1 MRTARILLVLAVAVV
16 LPAACSSAGSD
27 TGDGTGDAT
36 ADASADASG
45 DGTVGGDLDLT
56 GSWRLDQGDGPA
68 GEVEIIPTARVTME
82 VDAAS
87 GVTGSASCNRY
98 SGTVVVDGSSVRFG
112 PIATT
117 RMACAPRPGA
127 AEAAYLA
134 ALDDVDAGA
143 RTGDE
148 LTLTGP
154 DTRLVFTR
162 QG

>member
-1 MRTARILLVLAVAVV
+1 MRTARLLLVLAAAVV
-16 LPAACSSAGSD
+16 LTAACSSAGSD
-27 TGDGTGDAT
+27 AGAGTE
-36 ADASADASG
+36 DASADASG
-45 DGTVGGDLDLT
+45 GALDLT
-56 GSWRLDQGDGPA
+56 GSWRLDEGDGPG

-82 VDAAS
+82 VDAES

-134 ALDDVDAGA
+134 ALDDVDAGS

-154 DTRLVFTR
+154 DTRLVFTQ

>member
-1 MRTARILLVLAVAVV
+1 MRTARLLIVLAAAVV
-16 LPAACSSAGSD
+16 LTAACSSAGSD
-27 TGDGTGDAT
+27 AGAGTG
-36 ADASADASG
+36 DASADASG
-45 DGTVGGDLDLT
+45 GALDLT
-56 GSWRLDQGDGPA
+56 GSWRLDEGDGPG
-68 GEVEIIPTARVTME
+68 GEVGIIPTARVTME
-82 VDAAS
+82 VDAES

>member
-1 MRTARILLVLAVAVV
+1 MRTARILLVLAAAVA
-16 LPAACSSAGSD
+16 LTAACSSGGAGSD
-27 TGDGTGDAT
+27 EG
-36 ADASADASG
+36 SSG
-45 DGTVGGDLDLT
+45 GTVGGALDLT
-56 GSWRLDQGDGPA
+56 GSWGLDEGTGPGGD
-68 GEVEIIPTARVTME
+68 VEIIPTARITMA
-82 VDAAS
+82 VDAES

-98 SGTVVVDGSSVRFG
+98 SGTVVVDGSSVQFG

-134 ALDDVDAGA
+134 ALDDVDAGS

-154 DTRLVFTR
+154 DTRLVFTQ

>member
-1 MRTARILLVLAVAVV
+1 MRTARLLIVLAAAVV
-16 LPAACSSAGSD
+16 LTAACSSAGSD
-27 TGDGTGDAT
+27 AGAGTG
-36 ADASADASG
+36 DASADASG
-45 DGTVGGDLDLT
+45 GALDLT
-56 GSWRLDQGDGPA
+56 GSWRLDEGDGPG

-82 VDAAS
+82 VDAES

>member
-1 MRTARILLVLAVAVV
+1 MRTARLLIVLAAAVV
-16 LPAACSSAGSD
+16 LTAACSSAGSD
-27 TGDGTGDAT
+27 AGAGTGDA
-36 ADASADASG
+36 SAD
-45 DGTVGGDLDLT
+45 GTAGGALDLT
-56 GSWRLDQGDGPA
+56 GSWRLDEGDGPG

-82 VDAAS
+82 VDAES

-154 DTRLVFTR
+154 DTRLVFTQ

>member
-1 MRTARILLVLAVAVV
+1 MRTVRILLVLAAAVV
-16 LPAACSSAGSD
+16 LTAACSSAGSD
-27 TGDGTGDAT
+27 AGAGTGDASADGTGDGA
-36 ADASADASG
+36 A
-45 DGTVGGDLDLT
+45 GGALDLT
-56 GSWRLDQGDGPA
+56 GSWRLDEGDGPG

-82 VDAAS
+82 VDAQS

>member
-1 MRTARILLVLAVAVV
+1 MRTARILLVLAAAVA
-16 LPAACSSAGSD
+16 LTAACSSAGSG
-27 TGDGTGDAT
+27 TGDGSGGST
-36 ADASADASG
+36 A
-45 DGTVGGDLDLT
+45 GGALDVT
-56 GSWRLDQGDGPA
+56 GSWRLDEGDGPG

-82 VDAAS
+82 VDAEG

-134 ALDDVDAGA
+134 ALDDVDAGS

>member
-1 MRTARILLVLAVAVV
+1 MRTARVLLVAAAVV
-16 LPAACSSAGSD
+16 VLTAACSGAGSGSD
-27 TGDGTGDAT
+27 GRSDDSTTG
-36 ADASADASG
+36 
-45 DGTVGGDLDLT
+45 GGALDLT
-56 GSWRLDQGDGPA
+56 GSWRLDEGTGPGGD
-68 GEVEIIPTARVTME
+68 VEIIPTARVTME
-82 VDAAS
+82 VDAES

-117 RMACAPRPGA
+117 RMACAPRPAA
-127 AEAAYLA
+127 AETAYLA
-134 ALDDVDAGA
+134 ALDDVDAGS

-154 DTRLVFTR
+154 DTRLVFTQ

>member
-1 MRTARILLVLAVAVV
+1 MRTARLLIVLAAAVV
-16 LPAACSSAGSD
+16 LTAACSSAGSD
-27 TGDGTGDAT
+27 AGAGTGDA
-36 ADASADASG
+36 SAD
-45 DGTVGGDLDLT
+45 GTAGGALDLT
-56 GSWRLDQGDGPA
+56 GSWRLDEGDGPG

-82 VDAAS
+82 VDAES

>member
-1 MRTARILLVLAVAVV
+1 MRTARLLLVLAAAVV
-16 LPAACSSAGSD
+16 LTAACSSAGSD
-27 TGDGTGDAT
+27 AGAGTGDASGQGT
-36 ADASADASG
+36 A
-45 DGTVGGDLDLT
+45 GGALDLT
-56 GSWRLDQGDGPA
+56 GSWRLDEGDGPG

-82 VDAAS
+82 VDAES

>member
-1 MRTARILLVLAVAVV
+1 MRTARLLIVLAAAVV
-16 LPAACSSAGSD
+16 LTAACSSAGSD
-27 TGDGTGDAT
+27 AGAGTGDA
-36 ADASADASG
+36 SAD
-45 DGTVGGDLDLT
+45 GTAGGALDLT
-56 GSWRLDQGDGPA
+56 GSWRLDEGDGPG

-82 VDAAS
+82 VDAES

-98 SGTVVVDGSSVRFG
+98 SGTVVVDGSSVGFG

-134 ALDDVDAGA
+134 ALGDVDAGS

>member
-1 MRTARILLVLAVAVV
+1 MRTARILLVLAAAAV
-16 LPAACSSAGSD
+16 LTAACSSAG
-27 TGDGTGDAT
+27 TGDGSGGGSGGGT
-36 ADASADASG
+36 AGAA
-45 DGTVGGDLDLT
+45 LDLT
-56 GSWRLDQGDGPA
+56 GSWRLDEGDAPG
-68 GEVEIIPTARVTME
+68 GEVEIIPTARITME
-82 VDAAS
+82 VDAES

-127 AEAAYLA
+127 AETAYLA
-134 ALDDVDAGA
+134 ALDDVDAGS
-143 RTGDE
+143 RSGDE